1 MSGVITKGHMFQ
13 GDYVRYNGASQYGKE
28 LNQKSMLLSENVR
41 LNEAVNKKNTFKD
54 GISKSIMNNNTKLN
68 ILENVRI
75 RGAERA
81 FAFYLCEAYYQSV
94 VLDSDFKKINE
105 NQIRSYFIDNLKKES
120 NNNIYGYMNECASK
134 TERLSKLVEAC
145 KSKGKKL
152 EAKASKKLDESD
164 GDFDI
169 DDFFDEVEVDFND
182 SDDDTMD
189 VDYEKADVSEISNAV
204 KDKVI
209 QVVKDEEDRNK
220 ESEQF
225 IQDINNAKTVSENT
239 GVYSRT
245 PEQFTLFKSMMMKNY
260 KETVKAV
267 KDGALSE
274 SAYGTIN
281 EQNEIKVDMDYV
293 LCDTILE
300 YTNMELYNTL
310 RMKTFSSND
319 LRKLAES
326 LAYTKVE

>member
-1 MSGVITKGHMFQ
+1 MSGIVTKGHMFQ
-13 GDYVRYNGASQYGKE
+13 GDYVRYNGTSQYSKE
-28 LNQKSMLLSENVR
+28 LNQKSNLLSENAK
-41 LNEAVNKKNTFKD
+41 LAEAVDKRSTFRDNASKAIMTNK
-54 GISKSIMNNNTKLN
+54 TKLN
-68 ILENVRI
+68 LLENVRV

-81 FAFYLCEAYYQSV
+81 FAFYLCEAYFQSV

-105 NQIRSYFIDNLKKES
+105 NQIRSYFIDNLKKEA
-120 NNNIYGYMNECASK
+120 NGNIYNYMNECATK

-145 KSKGKKL
+145 KCKGKKL

-164 GDFDI
+164 DDFDL
-169 DDFFDEVEVDFND
+169 DDFFDQVEND
-182 SDDDTMD
+182 CDDCDNDTMD
-189 VDYEKADVSEISNAV
+189 IDYDKADVSEISNAV

-209 QVVKDEEDRNK
+209 QVVKDEEERNK

-225 IQDINNAKTVSENT
+225 IQDINNAKSVSENT
-239 GVYSRT
+239 GVFNRT

-267 KDGALSE
+267 KDGVLSE
-274 SAYGTIN
+274 SAYGSVN
-281 EQNEIKVDMDYV
+281 ENNEIKVNMDYV

-310 RMKTFSSND
+310 KMKSYSSND
-319 LRKLAES
+319 LRKISES
-326 LAYTKVE
+326 FAYKKVE